1 MRKTI
6 LCYGDSNTFGYVPA
20 GGGKWYPEDVRWTG
34 VLQDDLGDAYR
45 VIEEG
50 CSGRTTDIDPPVFQI
65 VLCAGVPFTD
75 CVRPIGFTSKK
86 AKAYPDDCLLQR
98 CIDCG
103 TVLCFSI

>member
-1 MRKTI
+1 MGIAFQIISVI
-6 LCYGDSNTFGYVPA
+6 LIIGAVLLFWKNSSRNTMITKA
-20 GGGKWYPEDVRWTG
+20 QRA
-34 VLQDDLGDAYR
+34 LA
-45 VIEEG
+45 
-50 CSGRTTDIDPPVFQI
+50 VFQI
-65 VLCAGVPFTD
+65 VLCGGVPFTD